1 MTTPALPAGVQNL
14 LDMYSLKAQFVERAN
29 TINPPFWRVTRA
41 DAPENWIPK
50 RIIIPASALLVDW
63 FLIIGH
69 EHETLKE

>member
-14 LDMYSLKAQFVERAN
+14 LDMYSLKAQFVERGTLNAY
-29 TINPPFWRVTRA
+29 WRVTRK
-41 DAPENWIPK
+41 DAAIMLLPPR
-50 RIIIPASALLVDW
+50 RIIISASALFTDW